1 MAVRRPHHG
10 DIDSDTVEPD
20 DPVRPRSL
28 DGCLA
33 FQLQTEID
41 EERDSS
47 REVVDNDTDVVH
59 PLDRHVLNRRDP
71 AGSMVGD
78 SSAGSS
84 IERAE
89 GFICTCGQRSSGPRR
104 STAIARNEPFGTGSA
119 EHALKCRWAAR
130 SAGPASPED
139 VQMPRG
145 VRNPGAWSVERSA
158 GDLPAS
164 SRLTGAP

>member
-47 REVVDNDTDVVH
+47 REVVDNDTDIGHFV
-59 PLDRHVLNRRDP
+59 
-71 AGSMVGD
+71 
-78 SSAGSS
+78 
-84 IERAE
+84 
-89 GFICTCGQRSSGPRR
+89 
-104 STAIARNEPFGTGSA
+104 NEKAQVIPGIQDTHTITTFKAFGTG
-119 EHALKCRWAAR
+119 
-130 SAGPASPED
+130 
-139 VQMPRG
+139 
-145 VRNPGAWSVERSA
+145 
-158 GDLPAS
+158 
-164 SRLTGAP
+164 

>member
-10 DIDSDTVEPD
+10 DIDSDTGEPD

-104 STAIARNEPFGTGSA
+104 STAPVHGAMARRGYIRA
-119 EHALKCRWAAR
+119 AAR
-130 SAGPASPED
+130 SWTVG
-139 VQMPRG
+139 
-145 VRNPGAWSVERSA
+145 RN
-158 GDLPAS
+158 
-164 SRLTGAP
+164 